1 MRSNSKK
8 KHLTWTQNR
17 SRGHAISHAESM
29 MAWHTARS
37 LNIGSWTATCI
48 ECKKKGKRKG
58 KGKRGERDFFS
69 LSLAKEAEGRGS
81 DLSRLRPFALAT
93 FRACDLS
100 RPSRRLSSGGA
111 ADVSRSLTIKARARR
126 HQNAPPFNTD
136 HSCRRHRVEI
146 GVSRF
151 KRSKSTAAAAHCARP
166 KKKEMK
172 NRNEQRRAFI
182 DDEFFL

>member
-81 DLSRLRPFALAT
+81 DLSRLRPFAPAT
-93 FRACDLS
+93 FRG
-100 RPSRRLSSGGA
+100 R
-111 ADVSRSLTIKARARR
+111 ADVSRAAEPLMFLVRSQSRRAPVATKTPPLSTPITRVDDIASRSESLDSKD
-126 HQNAPPFNTD
+126 QKAPPQLL
-136 HSCRRHRVEI
+136 
-146 GVSRF
+146 
-151 KRSKSTAAAAHCARP
+151 TARGR
-166 KKKEMK
+166 KKKK
-172 NRNEQRRAFI
+172 
-182 DDEFFL
+182 